1 MNCAECREHVLEAEP
16 LEIAAALSGS
26 QEGVGPSVIS
36 VEGPSGASFR
46 EHVAGCPGCM
56 TAAEWVMAAQEELV
70 GDLSVLSPRRSLYVS
85 VPEAVLEAAR
95 RSRRT
100 RRGSWGIAAAAV
112 AAGIL
117 AVRSMDLEVGGEPS
131 AVEIVATAPV
141 VATVL
146 TPAVDASLD
155 ENVAVFETEDSDI
168 VVFWFYEGRGQ

>member
-1 MNCAECREHVLEAEP
+1 MNCAECRQHLLAAEP

-26 QEGVGPSVIS
+26 QEDVGPSVIS
-36 VEGPSGASFR
+36 AAGSSDASFR

-56 TAAEWVMAAQEELV
+56 TAAEWVMAAQEGLV
-70 GDLSVLSPRRSLYVS
+70 GELSALSPRRPLHVS
-85 VPEAVLEAAR
+85 VPTAVLEAAR

-117 AVRSMDLEVGGEPS
+117 AVRTLDVEVGGEPS
-131 AVEIVATAPV
+131 TVQIVATAPA

-146 TPAVDASLD
+146 TPEVDASLD
-155 ENVAVFETEDSDI
+155 ESVAVFEIEDSDI
-168 VVFWFYEGRGQ
+168 VVFWFYQGRGQ